1 MKEIIGDYDTKIAKI
16 NDVFTEIGI
25 ERSELTQ
32 LDHLCYRTETLEE
45 YAKVLEDFK
54 GLGKNL
60 GEVMVQGRPISV
72 ISLYEPIESGGWLVD
87 YLEVAAPKPSSPYP
101 SGLEHAEFVTRG
113 LLQDFQQRHE
123 DLPFITDALQR
134 VLNPELKYRE
144 KGISVK
150 FHQLSLGSVVTIEG
164 RQAET
169 GLPH

>member
-16 NDVFTEIGI
+16 NDVFAEIGV

-45 YAKVLEDFK
+45 YVRVLEDFK
-54 GLGKNL
+54 DLGRNL
-60 GEVMVQGRPISV
+60 GEVMVEGRPISV
-72 ISLYEPIESGGWLVD
+72 IVLHEPIESEGWLVD
-87 YLEVAAPKPSSPYP
+87 YLEVAAPKATSPYP

-113 LLQDFQQRHE
+113 LLTDFQQRHA
-123 DLPFITDALQR
+123 DLPFITNAMSR

-150 FHQLSLGSVVTIEG
+150 FHQLSLGAAITIEA
-164 RQAET
+164 RQSET
-169 GLPH
+169 ELS